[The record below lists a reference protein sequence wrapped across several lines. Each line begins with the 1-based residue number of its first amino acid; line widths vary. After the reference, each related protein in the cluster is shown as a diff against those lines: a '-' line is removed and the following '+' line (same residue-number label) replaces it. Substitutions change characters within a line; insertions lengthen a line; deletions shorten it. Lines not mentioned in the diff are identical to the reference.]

1 MSNINKTVIR
11 ETALTSTTLEAA
23 IKSGV
28 VLSVLIAPTGVKLFC
43 TMAIV
48 QYPPLSEAAAKAC
61 AHNLRRAG
69 VPFAAADKA
78 LNPTLATIPPAHL
91 AGQQVVEKVYPKAQ
105 PATKPVMGAGA
116 PEVAKPADKP
126 AVMTISPEGE
136 IVVKEE
142 KKKAPRAPRARKE
155 KKGGKPAAEQAV
167 G

>member
-1 MSNINKTVIR
+1 MSNINKTVVR
-11 ETALTSTTLEAA
+11 NEALTSTVLEAA

-28 VLSVLIAPTGVKLFC
+28 VLSVLIAPQSVKLFC

-48 QYPPLSEAAAKAC
+48 QYPPLPEAAAKAC

-91 AGQQVVEKVYPKAQ
+91 AGQPVVEKVYPAAQ
-105 PATKPVMGAGA
+105 PATRPVLGAPA

-126 AVMTISPEGE
+126 VVLTISPEGE
-136 IVVKEE
+136 VVVKEE
-142 KKKAPRAPRARKE
+142 KKKDPRAPRERKE